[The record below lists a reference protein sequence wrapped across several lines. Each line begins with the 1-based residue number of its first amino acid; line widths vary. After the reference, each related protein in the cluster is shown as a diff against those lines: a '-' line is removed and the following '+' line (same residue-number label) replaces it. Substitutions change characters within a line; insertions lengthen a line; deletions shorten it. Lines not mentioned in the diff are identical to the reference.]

1 MIEDRFDAR
10 TLANMNVA
18 LDRVCQRRPDGEDHR
33 VRKLVA
39 RRIIRCAQLGNKTLG
54 ALTKAGER
62 FAGEKIVGGKP
73 SRLVETTHGLAD
85 YRMKFKID
93 RHPCS

>member
-1 MIEDRFDAR
+1 VKRSNLPFRGTASIGANFVKAR

-18 LDRVCQRRPDGEDHR
+18 LERVCQRMPDGEDHR

-39 RRIIRCAQLGNKTLG
+39 RRIIQCAKIGNKTLG

-62 FAGEKIVGGKP
+62 FEGAEN
-73 SRLVETTHGLAD
+73 SRQSA
-85 YRMKFKID
+85 
-93 RHPCS
+93 

>member
-1 MIEDRFDAR
+1 MVEDRFDAR

-39 RRIIRCAQLGNKTLG
+39 RRIIRCAKLGKKTLG

-62 FAGEKIVGGKP
+62 FAGEKTGGGQP
-73 SRLVETTHGLAD
+73 GRFVETTHGLTD
-85 YRMKFKID
+85 YRIKFKIE